1 MDVDYTKIDARRE
14 MIGTQMVNIANKLVE
29 WASPSGKK
37 ESARFAMYISLL
49 QQKNLKLLCTIAGKS
64 FTPVESRII
73 ANDSTIWFD
82 KEYTL
87 FVANQIFG
95 NTDETFSFSSVFAA
109 ENENVWSTDIHKEF
123 WKRIN
128 MILKIYKS
136 LSEIDSDMPLYSMN

>member
-1 MDVDYTKIDARRE
+1 MNVDYTKIDARRE
-14 MIGTQMVNIANKLVE
+14 LLATQMVNIANKLVE

-37 ESARFAMYISLL
+37 ESARFAMYIALL

-64 FTPVESRII
+64 FTPIESRII
-73 ANDSTIWFD
+73 AKDSTVWFD
-82 KEYTL
+82 TNYTA

-95 NTDETFSFSSVFAA
+95 NTDETFSFASVFTS
-109 ENENVWSTDIHKEF
+109 ENNNDWPVEIHEEF

-136 LSEIDSDMPLYSMN
+136 LTEIDTDMPMYKM